1 MARIEYPAR
10 GGVAPANGGA
20 ANSVAV
26 RPAEAFRE
34 AIITDAVSVVISEET
49 GNVTVFHDRKMTS
62 VGSAMELK
70 DILMK
75 LFTRGGKK
83 RGSES

>member
-1 MARIEYPAR
+1 VVKKLGTRHRA
-10 GGVAPANGGA
+10 GWGV
-20 ANSVAV
+20 S
-26 RPAEAFRE
+26 AE
-34 AIITDAVSVVISEET
+34 TDAVSIVISEET